1 MHSVLTTD
9 YIGKMYS
16 QAHLTVYLGS
26 RPVGSRLGKG
36 EMSRGIVP
44 TEEEKE
50 DMETRFYI

>member
-1 MHSVLTTD
+1 MTTD

-16 QAHLTVYLGS
+16 QVHLTVYLGS

-36 EMSRGIVP
+36 EMSRGMVP

-50 DMETRFYI
+50 DLGTRFYI

>member
-1 MHSVLTTD
+1 MHSVLTVD
-9 YIGKMYS
+9 YNGKMYS
-16 QAHLTVYLGS
+16 QAHLTVCLGS
-26 RPVGSRLGKG
+26 RPVGNRLGKG